1 MPLPTYERKEKDM
14 NFKVPNK
21 VLKHLESRAIGH
33 ETPIDFVNRAIDE
46 TIHRDKIE
54 DGVIFGNLP
63 HCAVIDVVPNIGD
76 MMILITFADGDRRL
90 FNASYFKDNPNFKPI
105 STPSDV
111 ACAYVEGCT
120 VAWKDKEEMFF
131 ELPPGFLYQHSVSLS
146 ALGSAVTQ
154 ELDRAFDEERNRF
167 YCKSLNETAKE
178 QEDRLKNNRLSDNF
192 AKDKVAKKK
201 KSRTDEEIQR
211 ELNEAIES
219 IRPELENLKP
229 LDEDVPISDDN
240 AAKTEKGLTKKE
252 IQQINDAVNAY
263 FS

>member
-1 MPLPTYERKEKDM
+1 M
-14 NFKVPNK
+14 
-21 VLKHLESRAIGH
+21 
-33 ETPIDFVNRAIDE
+33 
-46 TIHRDKIE
+46 
-54 DGVIFGNLP
+54 
-63 HCAVIDVVPNIGD
+63 PNIGD

-178 QEDRLKNNRLSDNF
+178 LEDRLKNNRLSDNF

-229 LDEDVPISDDN
+229 LDEDAPISDDN
-240 AAKTEKGLTKKE
+240 AAKTETNLTEKE
-252 IQQINDAVNAY
+252 IQQAIFMLLPHLFIIYPCKYNYNCQKLHMHKFMQLLFKYTCLY
-263 FS
+263 FRGSGEVVKMPSKPH

>member
-1 MPLPTYERKEKDM
+1 M

-21 VLKHLESRAIGH
+21 VLKHLESRAISH
-33 ETPIDFVNRAIDE
+33 EKPIDFVNRAIDE

-76 MMILITFADGDRRL
+76 MLILITFADGDRRL

-154 ELDRAFDEERNRF
+154 ELDKAFDEERNRF
-167 YCKSLNETAKE
+167 YCQSLKKTAEK
-178 QEDRLKNNRLSDNF
+178 QEDKLKNIRLPDDFIKSCNGDTKEKYSENEEIPSELQNLKLPDDF
-192 AKDKVAKKK
+192 VKSCKATKKEK
-201 KSRTDEEIQR
+201 RMTEEEIQR
-211 ELNEAIES
+211 ELNDSIES
-219 IRPELENLKP
+219 IIPELKNK
-229 LDEDVPISDDN
+229 
-240 AAKTEKGLTKKE
+240 
-252 IQQINDAVNAY
+252 
-263 FS
+263 

>member
-1 MPLPTYERKEKDM
+1 M

-21 VLKHLESRAIGH
+21 VLKHLESRAISH

-46 TIHRDKIE
+46 TIHRDRIE

-63 HCAVIDVVPNIGD
+63 YCAVIDVVPNIGD

-167 YCKSLNETAKE
+167 YCKSLNKTAEE
-178 QEDRLKNNRLSDNF
+178 QEDKLKNIRLPDDFVKSCN
-192 AKDKVAKKK
+192 VAKKE

-229 LDEDVPISDDN
+229 LDEGLPISDDN
-240 AAKTEKGLTKKE
+240 AAKIETNLTEKE
-252 IQQINDAVNAY
+252 IQQLYDAVNAY

>member
-1 MPLPTYERKEKDM
+1 MK
-14 NFKVPNK
+14 FKVPDK
-21 VLKHLESRAIGH
+21 VLKHLESRAISH

-46 TIHRDKIE
+46 TIHRDKIQ

-120 VAWKDKEEMFF
+120 VAWKNKEEMFF

-167 YCKSLNETAKE
+167 YCKSLNETA
-178 QEDRLKNNRLSDNF
+178 NF

-201 KSRTDEEIQR
+201 KSRTDWEIQR

-219 IRPELENLKP
+219 IRPEIESLKP

-240 AAKTEKGLTKKE
+240 AAKIEKGLTKKE

>member
-1 MPLPTYERKEKDM
+1 MIIIPTGALPLPTCERKEKDM

-21 VLKHLESRAIGH
+21 VLKHLESRAISH

-46 TIHRDKIE
+46 TIHRDKIQ

-146 ALGSAVTQ
+146 RLGSAVTQ

-167 YCKSLNETAKE
+167 YCKSLNETA
-178 QEDRLKNNRLSDNF
+178 NF

-211 ELNEAIES
+211 ELNEAIKSALPEIES
-219 IRPELENLKP
+219 LKP

-240 AAKTEKGLTKKE
+240 AAKTEQCLTEKE
-252 IQQINDAVNAY
+252 IQQLYDAVNAY

>member
-1 MPLPTYERKEKDM
+1 MK
-14 NFKVPNK
+14 FKVPDK
-21 VLKHLESRAIGH
+21 VLKHLESRAISH

-46 TIHRDKIE
+46 TIHRDKIQ

-154 ELDRAFDEERNRF
+154 ELDRVFDEERNKL
-167 YCKSLNETAKE
+167 YCQSLNKTAKK
-178 QEDRLKNNRLSDNF
+178 QEDRLKNNRLSDDFVKSCN
-192 AKDKVAKKK
+192 VAKKK

-211 ELNEAIES
+211 ELNEAIKSALPEIES
-219 IRPELENLKP
+219 LKP
-229 LDEDVPISDDN
+229 LDEDVTISDDN
-240 AAKTEKGLTKKE
+240 AAKIEKGLTKKE